1 MRQDSSPPATLLVG
15 HVTGQVRVTGS
26 SLARRLYRYAAC
38 VRRADLVAFEDGGG
52 GGGGGGGTAAAR
64 AAASRAAMEAMA
76 LAPPSMDA
84 FFSVEE
90 YLSRVSPP
98 AARVLLARL
107 VETQA
112 FHVLVQARA
121 AAAAA
126 AAAAAR
132 WSFFLNFTR
141 RRATRMHSAPR
152 VVERARP
159 ADAVAMAR
167 DSRHNTARA
176 CAGARAAL
184 AQRPAARVL
193 RPGRRPL
200 SRDARRVVRFAG

>member
-1 MRQDSSPPATLLVG
+1 
-15 HVTGQVRVTGS
+15 
-26 SLARRLYRYAAC
+26 
-38 VRRADLVAFEDGGG
+38 
-52 GGGGGGGTAAAR
+52 
-64 AAASRAAMEAMA
+64 MEAMA

-126 AAAAAR
+126 AAAR
-132 WSFFLNFTR
+132 WSFLF
-141 RRATRMHSAPR
+141 H
-152 VVERARP
+152 
-159 ADAVAMAR
+159 
-167 DSRHNTARA
+167 
-176 CAGARAAL
+176 AGAGNSNAL
-184 AQRPAARVL
+184 C
-193 RPGRRPL
+193 
-200 SRDARRVVRFAG
+200 SSCC